1 MEALRHQPIGWSRA
15 IKRGAPPGEQAR
27 VGAIAALL
35 LAANP

>member
-15 IKRGAPPGEQAR
+15 IKRGAPAGEQAG

-35 LAANP
+35 LAIDP